1 MSDPLPTGHEPFTD
15 RLAVRLADFVVRWRW
30 LVLLASLVVVGAAT
44 TGLSRLEF
52 VNDYRIFFS
61 DENPELIAFNRFQ
74 DTYTNNDNV
83 IFVLKPRVGDVFSR
97 DTLAAVEALTEA
109 AWTIPYVIRV
119 DSVTNFQHSRAEGN
133 QLIVADLVRD
143 AASLTDEELAERR
156 DIALAE
162 PILNGYL
169 ITPDAS
175 VTGVSVTLQFRQA
188 SLDEVPDAIAA
199 SRAIANEVRRANP
212 GLEVAVTGGVAM
224 NAAFSE
230 ATAADGSTLY
240 PIMLAILMIMTAV
253 ILRSMAGTVA
263 TVVVVV
269 FSTLTAVG

>member
-1 MSDPLPTGHEPFTD
+1 MTLSDPLPTGREPFTD

-44 TGLSRLEF
+44 AGLTRLEF

-83 IFVLKPRVGDVFSR
+83 IFVLKPRTGDVFSR

-169 ITPDAS
+169 ITPDFNTESRSISVEAS
-175 VTGVSVTLQFRQA
+175 SAMRRNFSTRFAGCIPPRAATCHKTSGGVERIS
-188 SLDEVPDAIAA
+188 SG
-199 SRAIANEVRRANP
+199 SRPTCSRRADI
-212 GLEVAVTGGVAM
+212 
-224 NAAFSE
+224 AF
-230 ATAADGSTLY
+230 
-240 PIMLAILMIMTAV
+240 
-253 ILRSMAGTVA
+253 RR
-263 TVVVVV
+263 
-269 FSTLTAVG
+269 FSSFTR